1 VETIV
6 FFKAIKKTFSRSA
19 GVPHGRSFAGGKSEK
34 SFSREKFAYRLVFRG
49 ERAYNKQA
57 LVFCG
62 FLRFNFSRRFE

>member
-1 VETIV
+1 VKTIE
-6 FFKAIKKTFSRSA
+6 FFKAIKKHSSVRRLFRTAGRLPAEKAKRVFS
-19 GVPHGRSFAGGKSEK
+19 P
-34 SFSREKFAYRLVFRG
+34 EKFAFRLVFRG